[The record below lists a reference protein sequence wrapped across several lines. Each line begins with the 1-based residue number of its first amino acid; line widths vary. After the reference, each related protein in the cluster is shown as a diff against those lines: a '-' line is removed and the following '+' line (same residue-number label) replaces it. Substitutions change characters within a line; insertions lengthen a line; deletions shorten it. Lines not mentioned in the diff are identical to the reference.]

1 MKQILEFLSRNFH
14 FLVVK
19 ISIYLKRR
27 VFVMLNTITYI
38 TKFIICMVKLVQ
50 QCVSDEVLFK
60 LRVQADHGPA
70 ISFTNFLNK

>member
-1 MKQILEFLSRNFH
+1 MKQIFEFLSRNFH

-19 ISIYLKRR
+19 ISIYLNRR

-60 LRVQADHGPA
+60 L
-70 ISFTNFLNK
+70 